1 MMSDAAILTEAQRF
15 QVQEARDCLG
25 TWDLAR
31 NPDVTDRERVLADQV
46 RNLLAIIDAVALAG
60 TTVNDHHQE
69 GNP

>member
-15 QVQEARDCLG
+15 QVAEVRDCLA

-46 RNLLAIIDAVALAG
+46 RNLLAIIDAVAPVTG
-60 TTVNDHHQE
+60 EEND
-69 GNP
+69 GGA